1 MRKKSRRRVSG
12 GLDCFAAQALSPPA
26 SALPGMLV
34 AFVVGAGV
42 LLLVFVPVAE
52 AALVAAVGVFVAP
65 TRVRVEGFTRVP
77 VAAGGVGAIARA
89 PVAGYVAASEA
100 VVVPIPVAVVVAV
113 PVAILIAPAV
123 PVAVVVPILRYRDAT
138 EEQRRQHSQTCDAV
152 LVKHCVLLARLCGYS
167 QI

>member
-65 TRVRVEGFTRVP
+65 TRVGVEGFTRVP

-100 VVVPIPVAVVVAV
+100 VVVPIPVA
-113 PVAILIAPAV
+113 VAILIAPAV